1 MARLGD
7 RVGPKLIPMTD
18 HVLARLGDGNS
29 KIVQQVMMHK
39 HSHHHRHQQQQQ
51 LLLLLLLLQHRHLLL
66 LLLLNPSLPLQALKI
81 LGDVVK
87 LYGSKLEPSALSLVS
102 GVSHTI
108 AAALS
113 SIRQVLVS
121 HSNPKPEI
129 ATPNSLTLNLKPQ
142 TLNLKRAAARLPK
155 PSWRL

>member
-18 HVLARLGDGNS
+18 HVLARLQDGNS
-29 KIVQQVMMHK
+29 KIVQQVVMHK
-39 HSHHHRHQQQQQ
+39 HRHHHRHQLQQQ
-51 LLLLLLLLQHRHLLL
+51 HHHLV
-66 LLLLNPSLPLQALKI
+66 LLNPSSPSQALKI

-87 LYGSKLEPSALSLVS
+87 LYGSKLEPSAPSLVS
-102 GVSHTI
+102 GVSQTI

-121 HSNPKPEI
+121 HSNPKP
-129 ATPNSLTLNLKPQ
+129 
-142 TLNLKRAAARLPK
+142 
-155 PSWRL
+155 